1 MKWISWKFHE
11 NLVIETKC
19 VFKQKSLLCSVLNF
33 LNWIFNT
40 LPPRLHDVDVP
51 MYTMLRDVDQPI
63 EYLNAQCISYD
74 TSSLNISRNNWIIL
88 RITYYKISI
97 YISFKQ
103 KNSNPCTAQLRLL
116 PTSKNIFV
124 SVASISIAGPWRTIK
139 LQHNGRSSKKQK
151 RKKKNTGAG
160 A

>member
-11 NLVIETKC
+11 DLVIETKC
-19 VFKQKSLLCSVLNF
+19 VFKQKSLLYSVLNF

-40 LPPRLHDVDVP
+40 LPPRLH
-51 MYTMLRDVDQPI
+51 DVDQPI

-74 TSSLNISRNNWIIL
+74 TSSLNISRNNWEIL